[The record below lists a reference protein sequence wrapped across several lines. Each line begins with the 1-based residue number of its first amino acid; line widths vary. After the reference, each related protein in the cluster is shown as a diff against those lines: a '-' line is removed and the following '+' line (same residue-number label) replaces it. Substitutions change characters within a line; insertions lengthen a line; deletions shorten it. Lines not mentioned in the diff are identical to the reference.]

1 MNTKYLFTNTNNYSI
16 PNSIPY
22 SETPL
27 SKQSKK
33 YKKYQNKLLEQ
44 VKLNH
49 KQLFYESFGNMD
61 NNNSN
66 NNNINLE
73 STNYTTNSM
82 NVLKSATPT
91 PAELQANENLLQNY
105 NTTLQQYN
113 SLLQNTAS
121 IVENYYKNKFNN
133 TNSYLGKNIQ
143 FTDGTIAYVTKQGVV
158 KAYDKNDPNVFNST
172 FGLNGCPSNSPIP
185 INISWQTAFNTP
197 ETVIMNTPR
206 LISGTPMTASQSCG
220 NEGENILINS
230 LSSINNIAPVLI
242 NSTTTAEGF
251 SNNNNS
257 TTASALASTST
268 SATAPTISYNGCYKD
283 SYSSPVMDYLS
294 PINTTDIASSQL
306 YSFEDCEKSAII
318 NGYPYFGLQ
327 NVNQT
332 SNLGICSLS
341 KDLTKAT
348 SLGLSK
354 LEQTVYEPVT
364 LWSSNTTTGVSATLT
379 ECGQVQVMDANGSV
393 IFSVPENSPDKSSYY
408 NGEIYYEYLA
418 PSCNPLNPNPNTQY
432 NGNYHLNIGNQLTL
446 WYGTGV
452 WWWPSVVGGISYP
465 GYGFQYESSGPI
477 FVYDG
482 GYNVLNSV
490 YPNLLPNTNYTAVKG
505 KTGVPSMVYNTV
517 LNQGEFI
524 GNTEGSLYL
533 IMDTDGNLKLNTTTM
548 IKVDTTPSCS
558 KLFSSDYYG
567 GSVNSNAIYNVNPVA
582 NPSSINKIYYVNPD
596 AQLYSYPSEDIGL
609 STSYTTF
616 SNYDSPNNDI
626 PGLAANNVTLEQ
638 CQTIC
643 NNNDSCSGVVYNA
656 TNKNCLPKSSGMW
669 PYVSNAVY
677 NTDSNIYLRN
687 NSILKAPPGISL
699 QTTNVDSVTAK
710 NYGSAQGQ
718 VFETSNSK
726 LLIQDKNEITQNMAQ
741 LQALEQ
747 KLNNLAQQLTAN
759 NISID
764 TNNYN
769 VNNQSTKDRELVAK
783 FFKEYNEIEEK
794 NKHTRNFDGILNDSD
809 IVVLQKN
816 YSYILWS
823 ILAIGIVIVTLNIIR
838 R

>member
-16 PNSIPY
+16 PNNNSN

-33 YKKYQNKLLEQ
+33 YKKYQHKLLEE
-44 VKLNH
+44 VKINH
-49 KQLFYESFGNMD
+49 KQLFYEGFGNMD
-61 NNNSN
+61 NNNTN
-66 NNNINLE
+66 TNNINLGT
-73 STNYTTNSM
+73 TNYTTDSI

-91 PAELQANENLLQNY
+91 PAELQANEILLQNY
-105 NTTLQQYN
+105 NTTLQEYN
-113 SLLQNTAS
+113 SLLQTTES
-121 IVENYYKNKFNN
+121 IIKNYYKNKFNN
-133 TNSYLGKNIQ
+133 TNPYLGKNIQ

-158 KAYDKNDPNVFNST
+158 KAYDKNNPNTFNST
-172 FGLNGCPSNSPIP
+172 FGLNGCPSNPPIP
-185 INISWQTAFNTP
+185 INIQWQTAFNTP
-197 ETVIMNTPR
+197 ETVISTTPR
-206 LISGTPMTASQSCG
+206 LISGTPMTAGKSCG
-220 NEGENILINS
+220 NEGENILVTS
-230 LSSINNIAPVLI
+230 LSSINNTAPVLI
-242 NSTTTAEGF
+242 NSTGGNNTSTTEGF
-251 SNNNNS
+251 SNND
-257 TTASALASTST
+257 T
-268 SATAPTISYNGCYKD
+268 TISYNGCYKD

-294 PINTTDIASSQL
+294 PINTSDIASSQL
-306 YSFEDCEKSAII
+306 YSFEDCEKSAVI

-354 LEQTVYEPVT
+354 LEQTDYEPVT

-379 ECGQVQVMDANGSV
+379 ECGQVQVMDANGNV
-393 IFSVPENSPDKSSYY
+393 IFSVPESPPDKSNYY

-418 PSCNPLNPNPNTQY
+418 PSCNPLNPNPNNPEILY

-446 WYGTGV
+446 WYSTGV
-452 WWWPSVVGGISYP
+452 SWWPSVVGGISYP
-465 GYGFQYESSGPI
+465 GYGFQYESSGPNL
-477 FVYDG
+477 VYDG

-490 YPNLLPNTNYTAVKG
+490 YPNLVPNANYTAVKG

-533 IMDTDGNLKLNTTTM
+533 IMDTDGNLKLNTTSI
-548 IKVDTTPSCS
+548 IKVDTTPTCS

-596 AQLYSYPSEDIGL
+596 TQLYSYPSEDIGL

-656 TNKNCLPKSSGMW
+656 NNKNCLPKTNSMW

-699 QTTNVDSVTAK
+699 QTNNVDSVTAK
-710 NYGSAQGQ
+710 NYGGAQGQ

-726 LLIQDKNEITQNMAQ
+726 LLIQDKSEITQNMVQ

-747 KLNNLAQQLTAN
+747 KLNNLAQQLTSN
-759 NISID
+759 NISIN

-769 VNNQSTKDRELVAK
+769 VNNQSIKDNQLVAK
-783 FFKEYNEIEEK
+783 FFNEYNEIEEK
-794 NKHTRNFDGILNDSD
+794 NKRTNNLEGILNDSD

-823 ILAIGIVIVTLNIIR
+823 ILAIGIVIMTLNIIR
-838 R
+838 K